1 MTFGTLETKP
11 LSRNFHCGMES
22 MNHSEAAVSALPW
35 VPVTVGNS
43 KLLAKA
49 FFGNIEY
56 RVLLSDLSNIWE
68 EEMSKDSIQS
78 RAQDLNKR
86 LKAPVEAFFAH
97 LCSVATPC
105 FSGQSNALNTLSH
118 FFLEH
123 HSSHLT
129 VKLKSELA
137 GLPFYWEFRCTPAPI
152 AVVSKQM
159 MRPLLAV
166 TRVLQRQV
174 GELAALLVR
183 KDAEIQDYRE
193 NGSVLSRANAPN
205 SSQNVHVHVKD
216 GTVHFMVTGRQLP
229 ICSRLQTE
237 PFEGETF
244 RENFIAQT
252 LPQMS
257 ALQDCLEFDSELQEL
272 YVAVNTVR
280 SDQKRKRPVSASA
293 DILSFVP
300 EHIAHDQN
308 QGSVPAAVQ
317 KPFEK
322 TQEADIEQT
331 LPLIPAAAPVD
342 VSTVRPKKK
351 KAVGLF
357 R

>member
-193 NGSVLSRANAPN
+193 NGSVLSR
-205 SSQNVHVHVKD
+205 
-216 GTVHFMVTGRQLP
+216 G
-229 ICSRLQTE
+229 RLQTE

-308 QGSVPAAVQ
+308 QGSVPAGLRPVSSVSNQKAVQ